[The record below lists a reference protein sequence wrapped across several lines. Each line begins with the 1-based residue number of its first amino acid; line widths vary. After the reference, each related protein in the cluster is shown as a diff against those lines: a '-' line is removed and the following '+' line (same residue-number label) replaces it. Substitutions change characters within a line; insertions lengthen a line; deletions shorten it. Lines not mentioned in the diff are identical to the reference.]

1 MRTKINQTLAV
12 LALLLV
18 VSLSADA
25 QTVRISLKD
34 ALNYALENNTEIQKA
49 KLEIINGKLVTE
61 EIRARALPQI
71 SGTSSLM
78 DQLIIPQL
86 VVGNQVFKMGRQ
98 WSGNAGV
105 NMSQQLFNQQVF
117 TGLKAAKAGE
127 SFYNL
132 SAELTEEEIIQ
143 QVATAYYQLLVSRE
157 QLKTIEANIQSIS
170 RIENTVADQFRNG
183 LAKKIDL
190 DRVRVNLTN
199 VKTQRDQLA
208 NGIIQQENVLKFY
221 IGMPVETQIEIP
233 AAELKKINEDAASRY
248 ADFKVE
254 QLTRYQLLMK
264 QEELLGYQK
273 KAAIAEYFPT
283 LSLTGNFQRNA
294 MSDKFDLLSGQS
306 STAVKYNA
314 SAIGLTLNIP
324 IFDGFARRS
333 RVKQADIEIQQI
345 RQDLKNTKNSL
356 SLSHQNAN
364 LALKNNISTINAQE
378 ENMKLAAEVYTSTQN
393 NYNNGLATLTDLLN
407 AETSLVDAQNSY
419 NQALL
424 NYRLAEIQL
433 IQSNGNIKS
442 LLN

>member
-71 SGTSSLM
+71 SGTSSLT

-364 LALKNNISTINAQE
+364 LALKNNISTINAQK

-419 NQALL
+419 
-424 NYRLAEIQL
+424 
-433 IQSNGNIKS
+433 
-442 LLN
+442 

>member
-1 MRTKINQTLAV
+1 MLAV
-12 LALLLV
+12 LSLLLLGV
-18 VSLSADA
+18 FSAEA
-25 QTVRISLKD
+25 QTMRLSLKD
-34 ALNYALENNTEIQKA
+34 ALSYALENNTDIRKA
-49 KLEIINGKLVTE
+49 KLEIINGKLETE

-71 SGTSSLM
+71 SGTSSLT

-86 VVGNQVFKMGRQ
+86 VIGNQVFKMGRQ

-132 SAELTEEEIIQ
+132 SAELTEEGIIQ

-157 QLKTIEANIQSIS
+157 QLKTVEANIQSIS
-170 RIENTVADQFRNG
+170 RIETTVADQFKNG

-208 NGIIQQENVLKFY
+208 NGITQQENVLKFY
-221 IGMPVETQIEIP
+221 IGMPVETMIDIP
-233 AAELKKINEDAASRY
+233 DAELKKINEDAASRY

-254 QLTRYQLLMK
+254 ELTRYRLLMK

-283 LSLTGNFQRNA
+283 LSLTGNFQRNG
-294 MSDKFDLLSGQS
+294 MSDRFDLLRGEN
-306 STAVKYNA
+306 STTVKYNA

-345 RQDLKNTKNSL
+345 QQDIKNTKNSL
-356 SLSHQNAN
+356 SLSHRNAN
-364 LALKNNISTINAQE
+364 LALKNNISTINAQD
-378 ENMKLAAEVYTSTQN
+378 ENVRLASEVYASTQN

-424 NYRLAEIQL
+424 NYKLAEIQL

>member
-71 SGTSSLM
+71 SGTSSLT

>member
-1 MRTKINQTLAV
+1 MLAV
-12 LALLLV
+12 LSLLLLGV
-18 VSLSADA
+18 FSAEA
-25 QTVRISLKD
+25 QTMRLSLKD
-34 ALNYALENNTEIQKA
+34 ALSYALENNTDIRKA
-49 KLEIINGKLVTE
+49 KLEIINGKLETE

-71 SGTSSLM
+71 SGTSSLT

-86 VVGNQVFKMGRQ
+86 VIGNQVFKMGRQ

-132 SAELTEEEIIQ
+132 SAELTEEGIIQ

-157 QLKTIEANIQSIS
+157 QLKTLEANIQSIS
-170 RIENTVADQFRNG
+170 RIETTVADQFKNG

-208 NGIIQQENVLKFY
+208 NGITQQENVLKFY
-221 IGMPVETQIEIP
+221 IGMPVETMIDIP
-233 AAELKKINEDAASRY
+233 DAELKKINEDAASRY

-254 QLTRYQLLMK
+254 ELTRYRLLMK

-283 LSLTGNFQRNA
+283 LSLTGNFQRNG
-294 MSDKFDLLSGQS
+294 MSDRFDLLRGEN

-345 RQDLKNTKNSL
+345 QQDIKNTKNSL
-356 SLSHQNAN
+356 SLSHRNAN
-364 LALKNNISTINAQE
+364 LALKNNISTINAQD
-378 ENMKLAAEVYTSTQN
+378 ENVRLASEVYASTQN

-424 NYRLAEIQL
+424 NYKLAEIQL

>member
-1 MRTKINQTLAV
+1 MRVKINQMLAV

-18 VSLSADA
+18 VSFSAEA

-49 KLEIINGKLVTE
+49 KLEIVNGKLVTE
-61 EIRARALPQI
+61 EVRARALPQLNA
-71 SGTSSLM
+71 TSSLT

-117 TGLKAAKAGE
+117 TGLKAARAGE
-127 SFYNL
+127 AFYNL

-143 QVATAYYQLLVSRE
+143 QVATAYYQFLVSRE

-208 NGIIQQENVLKFY
+208 NGITQQENVLKFY

-248 ADFKVE
+248 TDFKVE
-254 QLTRYQLLMK
+254 ELTRYQLLMK

-283 LSLTGNFQRNA
+283 LSLTGNFQRNG
-294 MSDKFDLLSGQS
+294 MSDKFDLLSGQNS
-306 STAVKYNA
+306 SAVKYNA

-356 SLSHQNAN
+356 SLSHRNAN

-378 ENMKLAAEVYTSTQN
+378 ENVKLAAEVYASTQN

-424 NYRLAEIQL
+424 NYKLAEIQL

>member
-1 MRTKINQTLAV
+1 MLAV
-12 LALLLV
+12 LSLLLLGV
-18 VSLSADA
+18 FSAEA
-25 QTVRISLKD
+25 QTMRLSLKD
-34 ALNYALENNTEIQKA
+34 ALSYALENNTDIRKA
-49 KLEIINGKLVTE
+49 KLEIINGKLETE

-71 SGTSSLM
+71 SGTSSLT

-86 VVGNQVFKMGRQ
+86 VIGNQVFKMGRQ

-132 SAELTEEEIIQ
+132 SAELTEEGIIQ

-157 QLKTIEANIQSIS
+157 QLKTLEANIQSIS
-170 RIENTVADQFRNG
+170 RIETTVADQFKNG

-208 NGIIQQENVLKFY
+208 NGITQQENVLKFY
-221 IGMPVETQIEIP
+221 IGMPVETMIDIP
-233 AAELKKINEDAASRY
+233 DAELKKINEDAASRY

-254 QLTRYQLLMK
+254 ELTRYRLLMK

-283 LSLTGNFQRNA
+283 LSLTGNFQRNG
-294 MSDKFDLLSGQS
+294 MSDRFDLLRGEN

-345 RQDLKNTKNSL
+345 QQDIKNTKNSL
-356 SLSHQNAN
+356 SLSHRNAN
-364 LALKNNISTINAQE
+364 LSLKNNISTINAQD
-378 ENMKLAAEVYTSTQN
+378 ENVRLASEVYASTQN

-424 NYRLAEIQL
+424 NYKLAEIQL

>member
-1 MRTKINQTLAV
+1 MRTKINQMLAV
-12 LALLLV
+12 LLLFMV
-18 VSLSADA
+18 GAFTAEA
-25 QTVRISLKD
+25 QTLRLSLKD
-34 ALNYALENNTEIQKA
+34 ALTYALENNTDIRKA
-49 KLEIINGKLVTE
+49 KLEIINGKLETE
-61 EIRARALPQI
+61 EIRARALPQLNA
-71 SGTSSLM
+71 TSSLT

-132 SAELTEEEIIQ
+132 SAELTEEGIIQ

-157 QLKTIEANIQSIS
+157 QLKTVEANIQSIS
-170 RIENTVADQFRNG
+170 RIETTVADQFKNG

-199 VKTQRDQLA
+199 VKTQRDQMA
-208 NGIIQQENVLKFY
+208 NGITQQENVLKFY

-233 AAELKKINEDAASRY
+233 EAELKKINEDAASRY

-254 QLTRYQLLMK
+254 ELTRYRLLMK

-283 LSLTGNFQRNA
+283 LSLTGNFQRNG
-294 MSDKFDLLSGQS
+294 MSDKFDLLRGQNS
-306 STAVKYNA
+306 SAVKYNA

-345 RQDLKNTKNSL
+345 QQDIKNTKNSL
-356 SLSHQNAN
+356 SLSHKNAN
-364 LALKNNISTINAQE
+364 LALKNNISTINAQD
-378 ENMKLAAEVYTSTQN
+378 ENMRLASEVYASTQN

-424 NYRLAEIQL
+424 NYKLAEIQL

>member
-1 MRTKINQTLAV
+1 MRTKINQMLAV
-12 LALLLV
+12 LSLLLV
-18 VSLSADA
+18 GVITAEA
-25 QTVRISLKD
+25 QTVRLSLKD
-34 ALNYALENNTEIQKA
+34 ALTYALENNTDIRKA
-49 KLEIINGKLVTE
+49 KLDIINGKLETE

-71 SGTSSLM
+71 SGTSSLT

-132 SAELTEEEIIQ
+132 SAELTEEGIIQ

-157 QLKTIEANIQSIS
+157 QLKTVEANIQSIS
-170 RIENTVADQFRNG
+170 RIETTVADQFKNG

-208 NGIIQQENVLKFY
+208 NGITQQENVLKFY

-233 AAELKKINEDAASRY
+233 EAELKKINEDAASRY
-248 ADFKVE
+248 TDFKVE
-254 QLTRYQLLMK
+254 ELTRYRLLMK

-283 LSLTGNFQRNA
+283 LSLTGNFQRNG
-294 MSDKFDLLSGQS
+294 MSDKFDLLRGGN

-345 RQDLKNTKNSL
+345 QQDIKNTKNSL
-356 SLSHQNAN
+356 SLSHKNAN
-364 LALKNNISTINAQE
+364 LALKNNISTINAQD
-378 ENMKLAAEVYTSTQN
+378 ENMRLASEVYASTQN

-424 NYRLAEIQL
+424 NYKLAEIQL

>member
-1 MRTKINQTLAV
+1 MLAV
-12 LALLLV
+12 LSLLLLGV
-18 VSLSADA
+18 FSAEA
-25 QTVRISLKD
+25 QTMRLSLKD
-34 ALNYALENNTEIQKA
+34 ALSYALENNTDIRKA
-49 KLEIINGKLVTE
+49 KLEIINGKLETE

-71 SGTSSLM
+71 SGTSSLT

-86 VVGNQVFKMGRQ
+86 VIGNQVFKMGRQ

-132 SAELTEEEIIQ
+132 SAELTEEGIIQ

-157 QLKTIEANIQSIS
+157 QLKTVEANIQSIS
-170 RIENTVADQFRNG
+170 LIEMTVADQFKNG

-208 NGIIQQENVLKFY
+208 NGITQQENVLKFY
-221 IGMPVETQIEIP
+221 IGMPVETMIDIP
-233 AAELKKINEDAASRY
+233 DAELKKINEDAASRY

-254 QLTRYQLLMK
+254 ELTRYRLLMK

-283 LSLTGNFQRNA
+283 LSLTGNFQRNG
-294 MSDKFDLLSGQS
+294 MSDRFDLLRGEN

-345 RQDLKNTKNSL
+345 QQDIKNTKNSL
-356 SLSHQNAN
+356 SLSHRNAN
-364 LALKNNISTINAQE
+364 LALKNNISTINAQD
-378 ENMKLAAEVYTSTQN
+378 ENVRLASEVYASTQN

-424 NYRLAEIQL
+424 NYKLAEIQL